1 MPPTT
6 TRPSNDGKGGGSRS
20 ADADTGTTAAGG
32 GRLERLAEWCV
43 DHRRRVLGLWVLFLV
58 VAIAVG
64 SAAGSNFTDQFGG
77 GSSESAKAQDL
88 LHAKFPARAGT
99 SVDVV
104 FQTGQGPITDPANQ
118 QRIGQLGDQLRTKPG
133 VSGVVLPD
141 PADPAARSRISRTDP
156 SIGYGTVQ
164 FSQDIGDVN
173 KADVRSVVD
182 TARSYDRPGFQVE
195 LGGRAVSLV
204 EPQSFGSSEGI
215 GLLAAVTILLI
226 AFGSLIAMGLPIM
239 TAVFGLGVSV
249 GLLDLISHVLTVP
262 TFAPQMAAMV
272 GLGVGIDYALF
283 IVTRH
288 RETLHGGAGPR
299 TSAVTALS
307 TAGRAV
313 VFAGCTVVISLLGML
328 LLGLPFIYGL
338 AAGAIAAVVLVMFGA
353 LTLLPAML
361 GFSGTTIDRFG
372 ISRFLHRGEG
382 DKKTLSYRWS
392 RLVQHHSW
400 AFAAVSLV
408 ILVVMA
414 VPLFSMHQAFSDAGN
429 DPTSQTTRRAYD
441 LLSKGFGPG
450 TNGPLIVAVAV
461 PDAGARQVVQQ
472 LSTKIGDDPGVA
484 FAAPPQFNQAGD
496 TATIF
501 VVPKTSP
508 QDVKTQSLV
517 HRIRDDVVGPTVAG
531 TGVTTYVGGITA
543 ASVDASSHLSTR
555 LPLVI
560 GGVIV
565 LSFLLLMAVF
575 RSVAVPIKAAVMNL
589 LSIGAAYGVIVA
601 VFQWGWLSSVFGVDQ
616 TGPIDPWIPLML
628 FTILFGLS
636 MDYEVF
642 LLSRIREE
650 WLRTGDNKTSVAD
663 GLAGTARVITAAAA
677 IMVCVFGSFVLGDIR
692 VLKVFG
698 LGLAAAVFIDATV
711 VRMVLVP
718 ASMELLGDANWWFPS
733 WLDRLVPDPGI
744 EAPAE
749 DPVELRPAA
758 ETREPVDA

>member
-1 MPPTT
+1 MSSREPHPPADVS
-6 TRPSNDGKGGGSRS
+6 SNGGSGRS
-20 ADADTGTTAAGG
+20 EATAVPAGR
-32 GRLERLAEWCV
+32 RLERLAVWCV
-43 DHRRRVLGLWVLFLV
+43 DHRRRVLGIWVLAMV
-58 VAIAVG
+58 VAIGAGSAVG
-64 SAAGSNFTDQFGG
+64 SQFTDQFSGG
-77 GSSESAKAQDL
+77 NSESAKAQDL
-88 LHAKFPARAGT
+88 LHDRFPARAGT
-99 SVDVV
+99 SVDIV
-104 FQTGQGPITDPANQ
+104 FHTRQPLTDPAVQ
-118 QRIGQLGDQLRTKPG
+118 ARVAKIGKEVAAKPG

-141 PADPAARSRISRTDP
+141 PANPAAAARLSRDGH
-156 SIGYGTVQ
+156 IGYATVQ
-164 FSQDIGDVN
+164 FSAEIGKID
-173 KADVRSVVD
+173 KQQVRTVVD
-182 TARSYDRPGFQVE
+182 AARSFDRPGFQVE
-195 LGGRAVSLV
+195 LGGQAVGLV
-204 EPQSFGSSEGI
+204 EPQDFGSSEGI
-215 GLLAAVTILLI
+215 GLLAAVIILLF

-249 GLLDLISHVLTVP
+249 GLLDLISHILTVP
-262 TFAPQMAAMV
+262 TFAPQMAAMI

-288 RETLHGGAGPR
+288 RETLHRGADPR
-299 TSAVTALS
+299 ASAVVALS

-338 AAGAIAAVVLVMFGA
+338 AAGAIAAVVLVMLGA

-400 AFAAVSLV
+400 LFAGAALL
-408 ILVVMA
+408 ILLVMA
-414 VPLFSMHQAFSDAGN
+414 IPLFSMQQSFTDAGN
-429 DPTSQTTRRAYD
+429 NPTSLTTRRAYD
-441 LLSKGFGPG
+441 LLSQGFGPG

-461 PDAGARQVVQQ
+461 PKGADDQVVER
-472 LSTKIGDDPGVA
+472 LSSRIGSTPGVA
-484 FAAPPQFNQAGD
+484 FAAPPQFNQARD
-496 TATIF
+496 AATIF
-501 VVPKTSP
+501 VVPETSP
-508 QDVKTQSLV
+508 QDPATQTLV
-517 HRIRDDVVGPTVAG
+517 HHIRSDVVRPVLAG
-531 TGVTTYVGGITA
+531 TGVTGYVGGITA
-543 ASVDASSHLSTR
+543 GSVDASNHLSTR
-555 LPLVI
+555 LPYVI
-560 GGVIV
+560 GGVII

-575 RSVAVPIKAAVMNL
+575 RSIAVPIKAAIVNL

-601 VFQWGWLSSVFGVDQ
+601 VFQWGWLSSVFGVAK

-650 WLRTGDNKTSVAD
+650 WLRTGDNETSVAD

-698 LGLAAAVFIDATV
+698 LGLASAVFIDATI

-718 ASMELLGDANWWFPS
+718 ATMELLGDRNWWFPS

-744 EAPAE
+744 EGPQGSPTPPAPSPE
-749 DPVELRPAA
+749 ESRQPVGA
-758 ETREPVDA
+758 